1 MVVVSKTHVRSRSRR
16 GKYQLLII
24 ILSSLACQFEQSALH
39 YGLACI
45 FTTYIYTWFSPT
57 YSPQSDFLLLQFFT
71 IVLYQKVHKIR
82 SRYTLIAVFFTSTVF
97 LGWVTHI
104 HACVPSMYTLKNS
117 HRKRKFIQFT
127 EVRLLLLKTINSR
140 RLESSS
146 SILLV
151 LYKHV
156 CMPQSKFERIWQF
169 PSFHTQSRFHLSEHK
184 PNSSDER

>member
-57 YSPQSDFLLLQFFT
+57 YSPHSEFLLLQFFT

-82 SRYTLIAVFFTSTVF
+82 SRYKLIAVFLQVQCFWDGLHISMLVYLLCTHLKIPIGNENSFSLQKYAYFFLRLSIQEDWSHHPQFFLYCTNMYICLKVNLNAYGNFLLSTHSLGFT
-97 LGWVTHI
+97 
-104 HACVPSMYTLKNS
+104 
-117 HRKRKFIQFT
+117 
-127 EVRLLLLKTINSR
+127 
-140 RLESSS
+140 
-146 SILLV
+146 
-151 LYKHV
+151 
-156 CMPQSKFERIWQF
+156 
-169 PSFHTQSRFHLSEHK
+169 
-184 PNSSDER
+184 